1 MKGKD
6 KKMKRV
12 KLWGKRMIAFLLL
25 LVLMGSV
32 ESVDAAPEK
41 QTPVY
46 ETTPIP
52 AALEEDNLVEVFSPN
67 GSMKHVEVEPEE
79 FKQFDARGK
88 EVEPG
93 QVQQIAETYNFR
105 TKDLINNGSDS
116 QNYCILICGDGYTA
130 GEQDKFLNIAQQIAD
145 YFMTRSPFNES
156 NIKNKINIRAVCT
169 VSNASGTSLDPNA
182 PYDTFFR
189 ATFNNWNIERLVCI
203 HDETRLRNVINQ
215 YMPECAVPI
224 VVCNSEKYGGSGGS
238 LCCISAHSEARDIAF
253 HEFGHT
259 GGGLADEYWETT
271 TDNRSEAPN
280 RTHESDPSKCKWSD
294 LVGVNGV
301 GLYAYDEQPD
311 WYRPHQRCEM
321 RYLNQEFCE
330 VCKREIRRK
339 INLNVDSKIA
349 DNTTIYNG
357 DQLKSFL
364 QKVANGSSTKN
375 KAVTLAN
382 DITVSGT
389 ITNCGTFRGT
399 FNGNGHKISG
409 LRISKDS
416 GYVGMFSEVA
426 DGAIVKNLRIE
437 NATIQGNSFYVGSIA
452 GCCKG
457 TIEQC
462 SFSGTVTSTNAVG
475 GIAGLLE
482 DNGTV
487 RDCYN
492 IGTIN
497 ATSQVAGGIVGWL
510 TSGTV
515 NNCYNTGSTTSG
527 DNYWK
532 GGVIGYKPGGTVT
545 NCFYKA
551 GTGDRE
557 NNAQSRNASDFINGT
572 ITNLL
577 NSVNN
582 VWKQGSERPE
592 LKYAGLSVE
601 PTTQPQ
607 QNSGPEEVFGQVITS
622 DNYNTI
628 SVVWGRNE
636 TMESKGQL
644 YNIYVDNQRK
654 LSNVTCAV
662 QTITGVAEGKHIVRI
677 TAVYNGKESNGVTGE
692 VIVHSV
698 VTTTQAPTE
707 APTTVPSGFTTAGV
721 EWTNLNYWSLYL
733 ANGWGNNPTG
743 GYRNGNAYNDFSVY
757 LNNGPRG
764 NAWAVQV
771 KTQKISVIAGK
782 RYQCKLSVKSS
793 VAVSDIRFKDD
804 ISQTEKM
811 VNLSSG
817 NNNVELEF
825 VASDSAQIFIDLGN
839 APDNYRFDITSF
851 ELINTEPE
859 TTTKEVTTAEP
870 TTQEPTTEEPTTV
883 TYNAYQK
890 IEAEAFDANQG
901 GVIDNNS
908 NASGGHNIGGI
919 SNGVT
924 MQYDRVRFTENAGAF
939 QLRYS
944 SPKGVANGN
953 VEIYVDNLNNKVG
966 SIPLKNNGSN
976 WQTYSDYTGLLD
988 STIST
993 GIHKIYMKYVTKNG
1007 AYYVANVDYF
1017 QFVKASETRKITGGI
1032 EINGYQISNRVDG
1045 MRTIF
1050 SVDNHINGQ
1059 EVVSAGLIYGL
1070 APYAGDSDLYVGSS
1084 NERVIS
1090 YECNASGLCEK
1101 VYAQSDFA
1109 TSHSMTM
1116 KFGPKTVKEFSTN
1129 WKIRAYAQL
1138 ESGAY
1143 VYSDVANYTI
1153 YGVADRL
1160 YQNCLM
1166 LTEARHD
1173 FLYNDILKKV
1183 RPTYAKKSY
1192 K

>member
-1 MKGKD
+1 
-6 KKMKRV
+6 MKRV

-32 ESVDAAPEK
+32 EPVDAAPEK
-41 QTPVY
+41 QTSVY

-67 GSMKHVEVEPEE
+67 GSMKHVEVDPEE

-182 PYDTFFR
+182 PYDTFFK

-294 LVGVNGV
+294 LIGVNGV
-301 GLYAYDEQPD
+301 GLYSHEEQPD

-330 VCKREIRRK
+330 VCKREIRRR

-349 DNTTIYNG
+349 ENTTIYNG
-357 DQLKSFL
+357 DQLKNYL
-364 QKVANGSSTKN
+364 QKVANGASTKN

-389 ITNCGTFRGT
+389 ITSRGTFQGT

-409 LRISKDS
+409 LNINVSD
-416 GYVGMFSEVA
+416 GYVGMFREVA
-426 DGAIVKNLRIE
+426 EGAVVKNLKLE
-437 NATIQGNSFYVGSIA
+437 NATIKGSSYYVGGIA

-462 SFSGTVTSTNAVG
+462 SFSGTVTSSNAVG
-475 GIAGLLE
+475 GIAGLME
-482 DNGTV
+482 GSGMI

-515 NNCYNTGSTTSG
+515 KNCYNTGSTSSG
-527 DNYWK
+527 DGYWN
-532 GGVIGYKPGGTVT
+532 GGVVGYKPGGTVT
-545 NCFYKA
+545 NCFYKS
-551 GTGDRE
+551 GTGNRE
-557 NNAQSRNASDFINGT
+557 NDAKSKSASDFTNGNV
-572 ITNLL
+572 TNLL

-592 LKYAGLSVE
+592 LNIASQNVE

-607 QNSGPEEVFGQVITS
+607 NNNPEEVFGQVVSS
-622 DNYNTI
+622 DANNTI
-628 SVVWGRNE
+628 TVVWGRNE
-636 TMESKGQL
+636 SMESKGQL
-644 YNIYVDNQRK
+644 YNIYVDNQKK
-654 LSNVTCAV
+654 LSNVACAV
-662 QTITGVAEGKHIVRI
+662 QTITGVTEGNHTVKI
-677 TAVYNGKESNGVTGE
+677 TSVYNGKESSGVTAT
-692 VIVHSV
+692 VSV
-698 VTTTQAPTE
+698 RGAVTTTQAPTE
-707 APTTVPSGFTTAGV
+707 APTTIPSGFTAAGT
-721 EWTNLNYWSLYL
+721 EWTDMNFWSVYF

-743 GYRNGNAYNDFSVY
+743 GYRNGNAYNNFSIY
-757 LNNGPRG
+757 INNGPK
-764 NAWAVQV
+764 NSAWAVQM
-771 KTQKISVIAGK
+771 KTKELSVVSGK
-782 RYQCKLSVKSS
+782 KYQCKLTVNSS
-793 VAVSDIRFKDD
+793 AAANDIRFKDD
-804 ISQTEKM
+804 KSQTEKL
-811 VNLSSG
+811 VSLSSG
-817 NNNVELEF
+817 TNNITLDF
-825 VASDSAQIFIDLGN
+825 TTTTTAQIFIDLGN
-839 APDNYRFDITSF
+839 APDNYRLDVTSF
-851 ELINTEPE
+851 ALVDTEPE
-859 TTTKEVTTAEP
+859 TTTKEVTTAEPTTQEP

-890 IEAEAFDANQG
+890 IEAEAFDEHQG
-901 GVIDNNS
+901 GIIDNNS

-924 MQYDRVRFTENAGAF
+924 MQYDRVQFTESAGAF

-944 SPKGVANGN
+944 SPKGTANGT
-953 VEIYVDNLNNKVG
+953 VEIYVDSLNHKVG
-966 SIPLKNNGSN
+966 TIPLKNNGSN

-988 STIST
+988 STISA
-993 GIHKIYMKYVTKNG
+993 GVHKIYMKYVTKNG

-1017 QFVKASETRKITGGI
+1017 QFVKASDTRKISGGI
-1032 EINGYQISNRVDG
+1032 EINGYQISNTVDG

-1070 APYAGDSDLYVGSS
+1070 APYAADSDLYVGSS

-1090 YECNASGLCEK
+1090 YECNASGLCKK

-1116 KFGPKTVKEFSTN
+1116 KFGPKTVKEFSAN
-1129 WKIRAYAQL
+1129 WKIRAYAKL

-1160 YQNCLM
+1160 YQSCQM
-1166 LTEARHD
+1166 LTEVRHN

-1183 RPTYAKKSY
+1183 QPNYSKKSY